1 MKMMKVDLKKIF
13 KEKDLTPAKLA
24 REKDIPANIAY
35 NLVNGKQYPYPGYRK
50 KIAEFLDMPEEELFP
65 EYQQEKEEGKDEES
79 HLNEY
84 LGLYDDGDELFVVKI
99 KAATKQEAKCKFI
112 GHLNAKITEYILPP
126 FKQKLFEEDIYVV
139 PLFAIKEVI

>member
-35 NLVNGKQYPYPGYRK
+35 NLIK
-50 KIAEFLDMPEEELFP
+50 
-65 EYQQEKEEGKDEES
+65 GKDEES

-112 GHLNAKITEYILPP
+112 GYLNARIKEYILPP
-126 FKQKLFEEDIYVV
+126 FKQKFFEEDIYVV